1 MKKINN
7 YEKKV
12 KKVMVRESVVL
23 QLPIKVICQFVQI
36 QGIFSEALICM

>member
-1 MKKINN
+1 MSKMKFTSDN
-7 YEKKV
+7 
-12 KKVMVRESVVL
+12 RESVVL